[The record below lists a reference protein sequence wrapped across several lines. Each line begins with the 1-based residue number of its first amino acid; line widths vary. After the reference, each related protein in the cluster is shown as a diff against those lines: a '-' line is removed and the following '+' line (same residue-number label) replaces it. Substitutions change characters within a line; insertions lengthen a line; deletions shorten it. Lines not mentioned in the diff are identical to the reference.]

1 MRRVFLPFSLFCVI
15 IAGAIS
21 AIGNKPDMEDPYEVD
36 YVKASPQD
44 TIPPPAPRYEDFIN
58 GAGNNPF
65 DLQDPAAVEQQ
76 IEYDPATGN
85 YIITETIGN
94 DYFRPP
100 TYMTFD
106 EYMEYRRK
114 KEEDNYFKQLMGVS
128 VDGDDSVRDP
138 IEKLD
143 IEYNPLDKLFGGTT
157 VDIRP
162 QGSIDLK
169 FGVDYQFTDNPILT
183 NRQAKNANF
192 DFDMDI
198 KMNVTG
204 KIGEKL
210 SLTTNYNSA
219 ATFNFDNQIKLDYN
233 SDLFGEDDIIKR
245 IEAGNVG
252 LPLRGTLI
260 QGAQSLFGIKTEL
273 QFGHL
278 RLTAIASQQQ
288 SKNET
293 IRLEGGSQLQEFEA
307 PVDQY
312 DENRHFFLSHYSRDH
327 YEEALAR
334 MPYINSLMQI
344 KNLEVWI
351 TNDRREVE
359 NVRDIVALA
368 DLGESEAANLV
379 NPGAVNILPGF
390 PDIEGKPLPEN
401 EANDLYSKL
410 RQTPNIKQIDKT
422 VTVLTTQFNLEQG
435 RDFEKVSARKL
446 SPTEYTFNPLLGF
459 ISLNINVQPDQVLG
473 VHYTYDYNGKVYAV
487 GEQST
492 SNSDVS
498 SDTTDLTPEVLFV
511 KMLKSTTQQTD
522 IPTWDLM
529 MKNVYSIGA
538 YQVENEDFKLDI
550 YYDDPGKGLKRFLP
564 TSALAG
570 KPLLEVFNMDRLNSQ
585 NDPQPDGRFDFVPG
599 TTINPSNGRIYFP
612 VLEPF
617 GDALEAQFGTD
628 QEAIDKYVYQD
639 LYTQT
644 SFQAIENAEKNRFVI
659 KGSYKSSVSSEISLG
674 AFNIPE
680 GSVRVSAGGT
690 QLIEYKDYEVDYST
704 GRLKILNDAILA
716 SGAPINI
723 SFEDNTLF
731 GFQQKTMLGLR
742 ADYEVSKNLNIG
754 ATALKLFERPFTPKV
769 NIGEDPVNN
778 SIFGLDVNFSKE
790 VPWITKMVNGIP
802 LISTKAPSSI
812 NVSAEAAY
820 LKPGHARAINQSKE
834 DKSGV
839 VYLDD
844 FEGSAS
850 SLDMRTPANKW
861 FLSSVPHNDNAN
873 NNPLFPESQA
883 DSIFSGVNRARLN
896 WYRLF
901 TDSGGGQQGETAP
914 YTSIVPQD
922 EVFPNKQITPNQLNT
937 VRTLNLAFNP
947 RARGPYNFDPPSGTP
962 WSAGMVPEGDTIRL
976 LDPETRWGGMM
987 RELQTSDFQT
997 ANIEFLEFWM
1007 LSPFLDDNDARE
1019 PASNANNRQGTLYI
1033 NLGNIS
1039 EDVLQDSRKFFENG
1053 LPRDAN
1059 DLNRRI
1065 DDTPW
1070 GVVPVNNPV
1079 APAFDNTSEEART
1092 NQDVG
1097 LDGLDRAGEV
1107 AKFSGYLDGIRAV
1120 NSNVADAI
1128 EMDPSNDDFKYY
1140 TDPSF
1145 GDNVSVTDRYKFF
1158 NNPEGNSKAN
1168 RDNATRQSSTNSP
1181 DAEDING
1188 DNSLNESES
1197 YYQYE
1202 IPIRFDATNPREIE
1216 ISDTSFV
1223 TDRLEAP
1230 NGRIWYRFRIP
1241 LRTEQKK
1248 AIGGITGFRS
1258 IRFMRMYM
1266 HGFNDPVVLRFASLD
1281 LVRNQWRRYTKTDS
1295 LSHIGTPDC
1304 GPIVLDVDAVNIEE
1318 NSSRTPFAYTLP
1330 LGIQREQSVGV
1341 FSTLQNEQSLVLHV
1355 ENLCDGAA
1363 QGVFKVIEQD
1373 LRVYE
1378 KLKMFVHAEELEE
1391 MPEVPNEALSIF
1403 IRMGSDIQNNYYEY
1417 EIPLVMSD
1425 PTAGAITGG
1434 IPTSSPYKAEVWRSE
1449 NEFDFALK
1457 LLKDLKKDRNANQI
1471 SLTNEYRLKVPGTNN
1486 HYYAV
1491 KGNPNLGRVKMAM
1504 IGIRNTYDDGMGDPY
1519 SAEVWVN
1526 ELRLTGLDERGG
1538 FAGLARM
1545 DVQLADLGNLSVAG
1559 NFNSVGFG
1567 ALDDQVAERSRERIT
1582 GYDMSVNLNVDKFL
1596 PQDWGIR
1603 LPFYGQI
1610 SNVTSTPE
1618 YDPYDL
1624 DIPLKENLDLTS
1636 NQDSIKALAQ
1646 DVTSIKAFNFTNVRK
1661 ERTGGGDSKPKPWDV
1676 ENFSASYA
1684 YTDTKKRD
1692 PLVEF
1697 EHEKLYKASLDYG
1710 YSHSPKYIEPFKG
1723 IKNKNLKLISEINL
1737 NPIPNSFTFSNYF
1750 DRKFNTIRYRF
1761 TGLDDVYNTYYA
1773 KYFKWERD
1781 YALNW
1786 NFTKALKFNFDALAS
1801 ATIDE
1806 PDERQ
1811 MLLNPGIENVNRYRR
1826 DSIVTNIKDLGRPKN
1841 YTHNISLNYT
1851 LPIRY
1856 LPFMD
1861 WTTVRAQ
1868 YKSSYTWTAG
1878 SVVENYLG
1886 LGNIIQNSQD
1896 RQINAD
1902 LNFVKLYDS
1911 FDYLKGI
1918 NRPARSTS
1926 KTSKSRDDDKKD
1938 KETPSKDEKNKKKK
1952 SAGPSQIERV
1962 LIRPLLLVRRAK
1974 FDYSE
1979 RFQTVIPGFIP
1990 ISGILGMSSGFGDP
2004 GLAFVA
2010 GAQPKIRTLNEADR
2024 YGSQDWLFN
2033 NRGFV
2038 TDSVRLNQKVIQR
2051 YTQGYDGRLSLEPL
2065 PDFKIDIDISRSYTQ
2080 DFEERFK
2087 RVDYASADKS
2097 HTGVSLGGS
2106 MTVSYSALQTLFTD
2120 STGTENLFRTFKRNQ
2135 VALSQRLGTGVH
2147 EDPSLAESGYADG
2160 YGQNQQDI
2168 LIPAFI
2174 AAYTQQDPLT
2184 MDLNIFNIL
2193 PKVNWKID
2201 YNGLSKIP
2209 ALKDIFSKFSFS
2221 HGYKSTLTINRYVT
2235 NDLYDRYYDA
2245 GTGQSRDAFSEG
2257 GTGNFYSRLE
2267 IPQIEIQEAFSP
2279 LIGIDMTLQNGL
2291 TFKLDYNKMR
2301 SLSLSAVNNLLSER
2315 QSKEI
2320 SIASGYRIR
2329 DVDIPFLTGSNKKKK
2344 GKSSKDDPKEEDAK
2358 GAAGGRGGKRGG
2370 GSSSLDVRDLDFQ
2383 FDFSLRD
2390 DVTYARKLDLS
2401 TSDPTRG
2408 SYALSFSPSV
2418 EYKLNKRLSL
2428 RLFFDYRK
2436 NIPKTSAGYKRID
2449 SSGGVVVRFEL

>member
-1 MRRVFLPFSLFCVI
+1 MRRVFLPFSLFCIV
-15 IAGAIS
+15 IAGAFS
-21 AIGNKPDMEDPYEVD
+21 ATGSKIDLEDPYGTD
-36 YVKASPQD
+36 YVIASQQD
-44 TIPPPAPRYEDFIN
+44 TLPPPAPRFEDFIN
-58 GAGNNPF
+58 AGSNNPF
-65 DLQDPAAVEQQ
+65 DLQDPASVEQQ
-76 IEYDPATGN
+76 IEYDPETGN

-94 DYFRPP
+94 DFFRPP

-106 EYMEYRRK
+106 EYMAYQRK
-114 KEEDNYFKQLMGVS
+114 KEEDAYFKRLMGVS
-128 VDGDDSVRDP
+128 TGEDGNLRNP

-143 IEYNPLDKLFGGTT
+143 IEYNPLDKLFGGTA

-162 QGSIDLK
+162 QGSIDLV

-183 NRQAKNANF
+183 DRQAKNANF

-210 SLTTNYNSA
+210 SLTTNYNSS
-219 ATFNFDNQIKLDYN
+219 ATFNIDNQIKLDYN

-260 QGAQSLFGIKTEL
+260 QGAQSLFGLKTEL

-278 RLTAIASQQQ
+278 RITAIASQQQ
-288 SKNET
+288 SKNEN

-312 DENRHFFLSHYSRDH
+312 DENRHFFLSHYNRAH
-327 YEEALAR
+327 YEEALLQL
-334 MPYINSLMQI
+334 PYINSLFQI
-344 KNLEVWI
+344 KNLEVWV

-359 NVRDIVALA
+359 NVRDIVALT
-368 DLGESEAANLV
+368 DLGEPDATKFV
-379 NPGAVNILPGF
+379 NPGAQTITPKYY
-390 PDIEGKPLPEN
+390 DIEGELLPEN
-401 EANDLYSKL
+401 DNNSLFKDLRS
-410 RQTPNIKQIDKT
+410 TPNIKEIDKA
-422 VTVLTTQFNLEQG
+422 VTILKTQFNLEQG

-459 ISLNINVQPDQVLG
+459 ISLNINLQPDQVLG
-473 VHYTYDYNGKVYAV
+473 VHYTYDYNGSVYAL

-498 SDTTDLTPEVLFV
+498 TDTTDLTPEVLFV
-511 KMLKSTTQQTD
+511 KMLKSTIQRTD
-522 IPTWDLM
+522 ISTWDLM

-550 YYDDPGKGLKRFLP
+550 FYDDPGKGYKRFLP
-564 TSALAG
+564 SSPLAG

-617 GDALEAQFGTD
+617 GVALEEQLAGD
-628 QEAIDKYVYQD
+628 AEAIEKYVYRD

-644 SFQAIENAEKNRFVI
+644 LFQAIENAEKNRFVI
-659 KGSYKSSVSSEISLG
+659 KGSYKSSISSEISLG

-690 QLIEYKDYEVDYST
+690 QLIEFKDYEVDYGT

-742 ADYEVSKNLNIG
+742 ADYEFSKNLNIG

-778 SIFGLDVNFSKE
+778 SIFGLDVNYSKE
-790 VPWITKMVNGIP
+790 TPWITKMVNGIP
-802 LISTKAPSSI
+802 LISTKAPSNVSI
-812 NVSAEAAY
+812 SAEAAY
-820 LKPGHARAINQSKE
+820 LKPGHARAINQSKD

-861 FLSSVPHNDNAN
+861 FLSSIPHDDNDG
-873 NNPLFPESQA
+873 NNPLFTLQAEA

-901 TDSGGGQQGETAP
+901 TDSGGGQQGGEAP

-937 VRTLNLAFNP
+937 VRTLNLSFNP
-947 RARGPYNFDPPSGTP
+947 RARGPYNFDVPNGTVY
-962 WSAGMVPEGDTIRL
+962 SAGVIPEGDSIRL
-976 LDPETRWGGMM
+976 LNPETRWGGMM

-1007 LSPFLDDNDARE
+1007 LSPFLDDGDASSAA
-1019 PASNANNRQGTLYI
+1019 PNAASRQGTLYI
-1033 NLGNIS
+1033 NLGNVS
-1039 EDVLQDSRKFFENG
+1039 EDVLKDSRKFFENG
-1053 LPRDAN
+1053 LPRDAT
-1059 DLNRRI
+1059 DLNRRV
-1065 DDTPW
+1065 DNTPW
-1070 GVVPVNNPV
+1070 GLVPVNNPV
-1079 APAFDNTSEEART
+1079 APAFDNTSQGART

-1097 LDGLDRAGEV
+1097 LDGLDQLGEQE
-1107 AKFSGYLDGIRAV
+1107 KFADYLQEITNA
-1120 NSNVADAI
+1120 NSTVGPKIAL
-1128 EMDPSNDDFKYY
+1128 DPSNDDFRYY
-1140 TDPSF
+1140 TDESL
-1145 GDNVSVTDRYKFF
+1145 DNFSVTDKYKYF

-1168 RDNATRQSSTNSP
+1168 SGNATRQSSTNSP

-1202 IPIRFDATNPREIE
+1202 IPITVDPLNPRELE
-1216 ISDTSFV
+1216 IDDESFI

-1230 NGRIWYRFRIP
+1230 NGRVWYRYRIP
-1241 LRTEQKK
+1241 LRTENKT
-1248 AIGGITGFRS
+1248 AVGGITGFRS

-1266 HGFNDPVVLRFASLD
+1266 HGFTDPVVLRFASLD

-1295 LSHIGTPDC
+1295 LAHPGTPDC
-1304 GPIVLDVDAVNIEE
+1304 GPIILDVDAVNIEE
-1318 NSSRTPFAYTLP
+1318 NSSRKPFAYTLP
-1330 LGIQREQSVGV
+1330 LGIAREQSVGV
-1341 FSTLQNEQSLVLHV
+1341 FSTLQNEQSLVLNV
-1355 ENLCDGAA
+1355 ENLCDGAV
-1363 QGVFKVIEQD
+1363 QGVFKVLDQD

-1378 KLKMFVHAEELEE
+1378 RMKMFVHAEELAEFS
-1391 MPEVPNEALSIF
+1391 EVPDEALSIF

-1417 EIPLVMSD
+1417 EIPLIMSD
-1425 PTAGAITGG
+1425 STQLMGAV
-1434 IPTSSPYKAEVWRSE
+1434 TSNAYKQEVWKNE
-1449 NEFDFALK
+1449 NAFDFALK
-1457 LLKDLKKDRNANQI
+1457 LLKDLKKERNAAQI
-1471 SLTNEYRLKVPGTNN
+1471 SLSDEYRQGVPGVTN
-1486 HYYAV
+1486 HKYAV
-1491 KGNPNLGRVKMAM
+1491 KGNPNLGRIKMVM
-1504 IGIRNTYDDGMGDPY
+1504 IGIRNEYDDGMGDPY
-1519 SAEVWVN
+1519 ATEVWVN

-1559 NFNSVGFG
+1559 NFNSIGFG
-1567 ALDDQVAERSRERIT
+1567 ALDQQVAERSRELTT
-1582 GYDMSVNLNVDKFL
+1582 GYDMSVNLNLDKFL
-1596 PQDWGIR
+1596 PKDWGIR

-1610 SNVTSTPE
+1610 SNLTSTPE

-1624 DIPLKENLDLTS
+1624 DIPLKENLDLSS
-1636 NQDSIKALAQ
+1636 NPDSIKNLAQ
-1646 DVTSIKAFNFTNVRK
+1646 EVASIKAFNFTNVRK
-1661 ERTGGGDSKPKPWDV
+1661 ERTGGGGRPGGGNKPMPWDI

-1697 EHEKLYKASLDYG
+1697 EREKLYKASLDYG
-1710 YSHSPKYIEPFKG
+1710 YNHSPKYIEPFKG
-1723 IKNKNLKLISEINL
+1723 IKSKHLRLISQINL
-1737 NPIPNSFTFSNYF
+1737 NPIPNSFTVSNYF
-1750 DRKFNTIRYRF
+1750 DRKFNSIRYRF
-1761 TGLDDVYNTYYA
+1761 TGLDDIYNTYYA

-1781 YALNW
+1781 YSLNW
-1786 NFTKALKFNFDALAS
+1786 NFTKALKFNFNALAS

-1806 PDERQ
+1806 PDERK
-1811 MLLNPGIENVNRYRR
+1811 MLLNQGIEDVDRYRR
-1826 DSIVTNIKDLGRPKN
+1826 DSIITNIKDLGRPKS
-1841 YTHNISLNYT
+1841 YAHNMSVSYT

-1861 WTTVRAQ
+1861 WTTFRAQ
-1868 YKSSYTWTAG
+1868 YKSSYAWTAG
-1878 SVVENYLG
+1878 SIVENTLG

-1911 FDYLKGI
+1911 FKYLKAI
-1918 NRPARSTS
+1918 NRQSRSSS
-1926 KTSKSRDDDKKD
+1926 KKRGGKDDKKSSKKPDD
-1938 KETPSKDEKNKKKK
+1938 KKGARKKK
-1952 SAGPSQIERV
+1952 SNQPSKIEKV
-1962 LIRPLLLVRRAK
+1962 LIRPFLLVRRAK
-1974 FDYSE
+1974 FNYSE
-1979 RFQTVIPGFIP
+1979 RFQTVIPGFTP
-1990 ISGILGMSSGFGDP
+1990 TSGLLGMSSGFGDP
-2004 GLAFVA
+2004 GWGFVA
-2010 GAQPKIRTLNEADR
+2010 GQQPNIRTLQESER
-2024 YGSQDWLFN
+2024 GSSNDWLYT
-2033 NRGFV
+2033 NRGSI
-2038 TDSVRLNQKVIQR
+2038 TESVRLNQKVIQR
-2051 YTQGYDGRLSLEPL
+2051 YTQSYDGKLTLEPI
-2065 PDFKIDIDISRSYTQ
+2065 PDFKVDIDLSRSYTQ
-2080 DFEERFK
+2080 DYEERFK
-2087 RVDYASADKS
+2087 YLDFMSSDHE

-2106 MTVSYSALQTLFTD
+2106 MTVSYSALNTLFTD
-2120 STGTENLFRTFKRNQ
+2120 STGTENLFQTFRNNQQ
-2135 VALSQRLGTGVH
+2135 VLSNRLGTGTH
-2147 EDPSLAESGYADG
+2147 DDPNLAGYADG
-2160 YGQNQQDI
+2160 YGQNQQDV

-2174 AAYTQQDPLT
+2174 AAYTQQDPGT
-2184 MDLNIFNIL
+2184 MDLDIFSTL
-2193 PKVNWKID
+2193 PKVNWGLN

-2209 ALKDIFSKFSFS
+2209 ALKGIFSKFNLS

-2235 NDLYDRYYDA
+2235 NDLYDRYLDEVTP
-2245 GTGQSRDAFSEG
+2245 GVSKDDFNEG

-2267 IPQIEIQEAFSP
+2267 IPQIEIQEAFAP

-2291 TFKLDYNKMR
+2291 TFKLDYNKSR
-2301 SLSLSAVNNLLSER
+2301 TLGLSAVNNLLSER

-2329 DVDIPFLTGSNKKKK
+2329 NVDIPFLTGSNKKKK
-2344 GKSSKDDPKEEDAK
+2344 GRDKKDQEDDKKK
-2358 GAAGGRGGKRGG
+2358 GTAGGGKRGG
-2370 GSSSLDVRDLDFQ
+2370 GSASSLEIRDLDFQ

-2390 DVTYARKLDLS
+2390 DVTFARKLDLS

-2408 SYALSFSPSV
+2408 SYALSFSPSI

-2436 NIPKTSAGYKRID
+2436 NVPKTSAGYKRID

>member
-1 MRRVFLPFSLFCVI
+1 M
-15 IAGAIS
+15 
-21 AIGNKPDMEDPYEVD
+21 K
-36 YVKASPQD
+36 
-44 TIPPPAPRYEDFIN
+44 

-65 DLQDPAAVEQQ
+65 DLQDPSAVEQTV
-76 IEYDPATGN
+76 EYDPETGN
-85 YIITETIGN
+85 YIITEKIGN

-100 TYMTFD
+100 TYLTFE
-106 EYMEYRRK
+106 EYMQYIRE
-114 KEEDNYFKQLMGVS
+114 KEEENYFKSLMGVS
-128 VDGDDSVRDP
+128 VDGDDGIRDP

-143 IEYNPLDKLFGGTT
+143 IEFNPLDKLFGGTT

-183 NRQAKNANF
+183 NRQARNANF

-252 LPLRGTLI
+252 LPLQGSLI

-288 SKNET
+288 SRNES
-293 IRLEGGSQLQEFEA
+293 IRLEGGSQLQEFEQ

-327 YEEALAR
+327 YEEALEN

-368 DLGESEAANLV
+368 DLGTANANNFV
-379 NPGAVNILPGF
+379 NPDAQNITPMF
-390 PDIEGKPLPEN
+390 PDIEGELLPEN
-401 EANDLYSKL
+401 ENNDLYKTL
-410 RQTPNIKQIDKT
+410 RQTPNIKEIDQAVKI
-422 VTVLTTQFNLEQG
+422 LTTQYNLEQG
-435 RDFEKVSARKL
+435 KDFEKVSARKL

-459 ISLNINVQPDQVLG
+459 ISLNINVQPDQVLA

-498 SDTTDLTPEVLFV
+498 SDTTDLTPEVLFT
-511 KMLKSTTQQTD
+511 KMLKSTTNRID

-538 YQVENEDFKLDI
+538 YQVENEDFRLDI
-550 YYDDPGKGLKRFLP
+550 YYDDPGKGFKRFLP
-564 TSALAG
+564 SSVLAG
-570 KPLLEVFNMDRLNSQ
+570 KPLLEVFNLDRLNSQ

-617 GDALEAQFGTD
+617 GESLEAQFGGD
-628 QEAIDKYVYQD
+628 QDAIDKYVYQD
-639 LYTQT
+639 LYSQT
-644 SFQAIENAEKNRFVI
+644 LFQAIENAEKNRFVI
-659 KGSYKSSVSSEISLG
+659 KGSYKSSISSEISLG

-690 QLIEYKDYEVDYST
+690 QLVEYRDYEVDYST

-723 SFEDNTLF
+723 TFEDNTLF

-742 ADYEVSKNLNIG
+742 ADYELSKNLNIG

-778 SIFGLDVNFSKE
+778 SIYGLDVNFSKE

-802 LISTKAPSSI
+802 LISTKAPSSVNI
-812 NVSAEAAY
+812 SAEAAY
-820 LKPGHARAINQSKE
+820 LKPGHARAINESKD
-834 DKSGV
+834 DKDGV

-850 SLDMRTPANKW
+850 SLDMRTPANRW
-861 FLSSVPHNDNAN
+861 FLSSVPHNDNNN
-873 NNPLFPESQA
+873 NNPLFPEYTA

-901 TDSGGGQQGETAP
+901 TDSGGGQEGESAP

-947 RARGPYNFDPPSGTP
+947 RARGPYNFDPPYGTTHSSGV
-962 WSAGMVPEGDTIRL
+962 VPEGDTIRL

-1007 LSPFLDDNDARE
+1007 LSPFLADDDARV
-1019 PASNANNRQGTLYI
+1019 PAPNVANRQGTLYI

-1039 EDVLQDSRKFFENG
+1039 EDVLKDSRRFFENG

-1059 DLNRRI
+1059 DLNRRV

-1079 APAFDNTSEEART
+1079 APAFDNTSEDART

-1097 LDGLDRAGEV
+1097 LDGLNDAGELE
-1107 AKFSGYLDGIRAV
+1107 KFGGYLDEIIAG
-1120 NSNVADAI
+1120 NPNVGAAISGDLSAD
-1128 EMDPSNDDFKYY
+1128 NFKYY
-1140 TDPSF
+1140 TDESF
-1145 GDNVSVTDRYKFF
+1145 GPNVSVTDRYKYF

-1168 RDNATRQSSTNSP
+1168 RDNATRQSSTNAP

-1202 IPIRFDATNPREIE
+1202 IPIRADATDPREIE
-1216 ISDTSFV
+1216 VLDNSFI

-1241 LRTEQKK
+1241 LRTENKT
-1248 AIGGITGFRS
+1248 AVGGITDFRA

-1266 HGFNDPVVLRFASLD
+1266 HGFTDPVVLRFASLD
-1281 LVRNQWRRYTKTDS
+1281 LVRNQWRKYTKADS
-1295 LSHIGTPDC
+1295 IAVPGTPDC

-1355 ENLCDGAA
+1355 ENLCDGAT
-1363 QGVFKVIEQD
+1363 QGVFKVVEQD

-1378 KLKMFVHAEELEE
+1378 RLKMFVHAEELEE
-1391 MPEVPNEALSIF
+1391 KPEVPDEALTLY
-1403 IRMGSDIQNNYYEY
+1403 IRLGSDIQQNYYEY

-1425 PTAGAITGG
+1425 PESSAITGG
-1434 IPTSSPYKAEVWRSE
+1434 TPTSSPYKAEVWRSE

-1457 LLKDLKKDRNANQI
+1457 LLKDLKKERNENEI
-1471 SLTNEYRLKVPGTNN
+1471 SLTDEYRIKVPGTDN
-1486 HYYAV
+1486 HFYAV

-1519 SAEVWVN
+1519 DAEVWVN

-1538 FAGLARM
+1538 VAGLARM
-1545 DVQLADLGNLSVAG
+1545 DVQLADLGNLSLAG
-1559 NFNSVGFG
+1559 NFNSIGFG
-1567 ALDDQVAERSRERIT
+1567 ALDDQVAERSRERTT
-1582 GYDMSVNLNVDKFL
+1582 GYDMSVNLNLDKFL
-1596 PQDWGIR
+1596 PQDWGIK

-1618 YDPYDL
+1618 YDPFDL
-1624 DIPLKENLDLTS
+1624 DIPLKENMELSADP
-1636 NQDSIKALAQ
+1636 DSVKALAQ
-1646 DVTSIKAFNFTNVRK
+1646 EVTSIKAFNFTNVRK
-1661 ERTGGGDSKPKPWDV
+1661 ERTGGRSSKPKPWDI

-1697 EHEKLYKASLDYG
+1697 EREKLYKASLDYG
-1710 YSHSPKYIEPFKG
+1710 FTHSPKYIEPFKG
-1723 IKNKNLKLISEINL
+1723 IKSKHLKLISQINF
-1737 NPIPNSFTFSNYF
+1737 NPIPNSFTVSNYF
-1750 DRKFNTIRYRF
+1750 DRKFNSIRYRF

-1786 NFTKALKFNFDALAS
+1786 DFTKAFKVNFNALAS

-1811 MLLNPGIENVNRYRR
+1811 MLLNPNIEDVDRYRR
-1826 DSIVTNIKDLGRPKN
+1826 DSIITNIKDLGRPKN
-1841 YTHNISLNYT
+1841 YTHNLSVNYT

-1868 YKSSYTWTAG
+1868 YRSSYSWTAG
-1878 SVVENYLG
+1878 SIVENQLG

-1896 RQINAD
+1896 RQLNAD
-1902 LNFVKLYDS
+1902 LNFVKFYDS
-1911 FDYLKGI
+1911 FKYLKGI
-1918 NRPARSTS
+1918 NRPPRRSS
-1926 KTSKSRDDDKKD
+1926 RSSRGDDENKRGGKKEEEKASRDKRKR
-1938 KETPSKDEKNKKKK
+1938 SNQ
-1952 SAGPSQIERV
+1952 PSQIERV

-1974 FDYSE
+1974 FNYSE
-1979 RFQTVIPGFIP
+1979 RFQTVIPGFMP
-1990 ISGILGMSSGFGDP
+1990 ESGILGMSSGFGDP
-2004 GLAFVA
+2004 GIAFVA
-2010 GAQPKIRTLNEADR
+2010 GGQPKIRTLDR
-2024 YGSQDWLFN
+2024 SQWGTSEDWLYN
-2033 NRGFV
+2033 NRGAI
-2038 TDSVRLNQKVIQR
+2038 TESVRLNQKVIQR
-2051 YTQGYDGRLSLEPL
+2051 YTQTYDGRLSLEPI
-2065 PDFKIDIDISRSYTQ
+2065 PDFKIDIDLNRSYTQ
-2080 DFEERFK
+2080 DYEERFK
-2087 RVDYASADKS
+2087 YVDFNSS
-2097 HTGVSLGGS
+2097 EHEHTGVSLGGS
-2106 MTVSYSALQTLFTD
+2106 MTVSYSALNTLFTD
-2120 STGTENLFRTFKRNQ
+2120 STGTENLFQTFKQNQ
-2135 VALSQRLGTGVH
+2135 IVLSQRLGEGSH
-2147 EDPSLAESGYADG
+2147 EDPNLAEQGYADG

-2184 MDLNIFNIL
+2184 MDLNLFDIM
-2193 PKVNWKID
+2193 PKINWQVD

-2209 ALKDIFSKFSFS
+2209 ALKDIFSRFSFS
-2221 HGYKSTLTINRYVT
+2221 HGYKSTLTINKYVT
-2235 NDLYDRYYDA
+2235 NDLYDRYFDTV
-2245 GTGQSRDAFSEG
+2245 TGEARDAFGEG
-2257 GTGNFYSRLE
+2257 GTGNFYTRLE
-2267 IPQIEIQEAFSP
+2267 IPQIEIQESFSP
-2279 LIGIDMTLQNGL
+2279 LIGIDMTLANGL
-2291 TFKLDYNKMR
+2291 NFKLDYNKMR
-2301 SLSLSAVNNLLSER
+2301 ALSLSAVNNLLSER

-2320 SIASGYRIR
+2320 SITSGYTIR
-2329 DVDIPFLTGSNKKKK
+2329 DVDIPFLTGSKKKKK
-2344 GKSSKDDPKEEDAK
+2344 GRSSKADEEEETK
-2358 GAAGGRGGKRGG
+2358 GTRGGRGGKRGG
-2370 GSSSLDVRDLDFQ
+2370 SGSSSLNVRDLDFK

-2408 SYALSFSPSV
+2408 SYALSFSPSI